1 MKWCALIF
9 YFYFNV
15 FLPWRSPIAIIQGPA
30 LSYKF
35 IIDSSIEILY
45 EVYILKSKHDWYF
58 ENLILYNCF
67 QCNPNHYR
75 CYTLL
80 RYIKKKQRLYVW
92 YFVIFSSQKCWA
104 TYKDPYIT
112 GNLFHY
118 PPLYEIKT
126 LFDSVGQSNVKQI
139 ISSPFK

>member
-1 MKWCALIF
+1 M
-9 YFYFNV
+9 
-15 FLPWRSPIAIIQGPA
+15 
-30 LSYKF
+30 
-35 IIDSSIEILY
+35 ID
-45 EVYILKSKHDWYF
+45 ILK
-58 ENLILYNCF
+58 ILFYIIVSNAI
-67 QCNPNHYR
+67 PITTDVIR
-75 CYTLL
+75 CCDIL
-80 RYIKKKQRLYVW
+80 KKKQRLYVW